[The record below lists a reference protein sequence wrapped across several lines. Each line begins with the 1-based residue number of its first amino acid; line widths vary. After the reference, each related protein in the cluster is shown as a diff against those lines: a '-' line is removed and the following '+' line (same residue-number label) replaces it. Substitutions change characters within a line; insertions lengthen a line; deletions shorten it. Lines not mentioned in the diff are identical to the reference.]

1 MTTHTGPVVA
11 GIDGSPQSLAATVW
25 AAREAA
31 RRRLGLRLVHGHL
44 QIATP
49 AGFGYPSLPVD
60 VETPMRYGR
69 DMLAHVADDVRRDHP
84 EIPVQ
89 AVFTVGG
96 PAGVLVDESRAA
108 SLVVVG
114 TRGLGG
120 FAGLLAGSVSTQVAA
135 HAHCPVIVVR
145 TDGASQ
151 PGPRAPVV
159 VGLDGSTLSTR
170 ALRFA
175 LDEAAA
181 GDAPLIAVYAWQ
193 ALPTGN
199 LGPTTVWHYDRA
211 EAEDEARRLLA
222 EQLAGCAERYPQ
234 LSIEPRPVLS
244 FNPGET
250 LVDASRTAGLV
261 VVGSR
266 GRGGFTGLL
275 LGSTSQTL
283 VHHAHCSVA
292 VIHPHLAEGQDS
304 GTATE

>member
-1 MTTHTGPVVA
+1 MTTHTMPGGPVVA
-11 GIDGSPQSLAATVW
+11 GVDGSPQSLAAAEW
-25 AAREAA
+25 AAREAE
-31 RRRLGLRLVHGHL
+31 RRHLDLRLVHGQVDPL
-44 QIATP
+44 PVAY
-49 AGFGYPSLPVD
+49 GYPTLPVD
-60 VETPMRYGR
+60 VETPMRSAR
-69 DMLAHVADDVRRDHP
+69 AMLSHVADDVRRDHP
-84 EIPVQ
+84 ELPVQ

-96 PAGVLVDESRAA
+96 PAGVLVDESRTA

-145 TDGASQ
+145 AGGAGE
-151 PGPRAPVV
+151 PGPQAPVV
-159 VGLDGSTLSTR
+159 VGLDGSAESTH
-170 ALRFA
+170 ALQFA
-175 LDEAAA
+175 LDVAAA
-181 GDAPLIAVYAWQ
+181 TDAPLVAVYAWRG
-193 ALPTGN
+193 LPTGN
-199 LGPTTVWHYDRA
+199 LGPTTVWHYDPA
-211 EAEDEARRLLA
+211 EAEEEARRLLA

-234 LSIEPRPVLS
+234 LSIEHGPVLS

-275 LGSTSQTL
+275 LGSTSHTL

-292 VIHPHLAEGQDS
+292 VVH
-304 GTATE
+304 

>member
-1 MTTHTGPVVA
+1 MTTHTLPGGPVVA
-11 GIDGSPQSLAATVW
+11 GIDGSPPSRTAAEW
-25 AAREAA
+25 AAREAE
-31 RRRLGLRLVHGHL
+31 RHYLPLRLVHG
-44 QIATP
+44 QVNPVPVAY
-49 AGFGYPSLPVD
+49 GYPTLPVD
-60 VETPMRYGR
+60 VETPMRR
-69 DMLAHVADDVRRDHP
+69 ARAMLSHVADDVRRAHP

-89 AVFTVGG
+89 RVFTVGS
-96 PAGVLVDESRAA
+96 PAGVLVDESRTA

-120 FAGLLAGSVSTQVAA
+120 FAGLLAGSVSSQVAA

-145 TDGASQ
+145 TDGASG
-151 PGPRAPVV
+151 PGPQAPVV
-159 VGLDGSTLSTR
+159 VGLDGSTESTL

-175 LDEAAA
+175 LDAAA
-181 GDAPLIAVYAWQ
+181 ATDAALVAVYAWR

-199 LGPTTVWHYDRA
+199 LGPTTVWHYDPA

-222 EQLAGCAERYPQ
+222 EQLAGCAEQYPQ
-234 LSIEPRPVLS
+234 LDIEHRPVLS
-244 FNPGET
+244 FNPGQT

-283 VHHAHCSVA
+283 IHHALCSLA
-292 VIHPHLAEGQDS
+292 VIHPRLAGGRDS
-304 GTATE
+304 GR